1 MERGAAAHGRRP
13 ARSRIVEPIDHEG
26 ERARLKERGATAR
39 VLATIIR
46 EGIAGGAFAMADAYR
61 AVAGPDHPQ
70 RAVTRPPGGV
80 GDPISRKQKS
90 KGG

>member
-1 MERGAAAHGRRP
+1 
-13 ARSRIVEPIDHEG
+13 
-26 ERARLKERGATAR
+26 
-39 VLATIIR
+39 
-46 EGIAGGAFAMADAYR
+46 MADAYR